1 MPPTFVFA
9 NRNRTQ
15 CCLSG
20 FTISWLLENIIFKP
34 SLGNGSRAIKND
46 TRLLYFELLVLNH
59 AGLGCGSMAEPL
71 PTVSKAPS
79 SIPSTIKPVI
89 HCGKP
94 GTVVQT
100 CNPSTQGQC
109 CGRGVK
115 AGRLSLRLVW
125 AIKKIV
131 FSCANIHNF
140 TSWSLNTEIFTPP
153 LLLFYIFNVFLMYL
167 AVIGNSPEPRASHM

>member
-1 MPPTFVFA
+1 MQGWGVA
-9 NRNRTQ
+9 Q
-15 CCLSG
+15 
-20 FTISWLLENIIFKP
+20 WQK
-34 SLGNGSRAIKND
+34 
-46 TRLLYFELLVLNH
+46 RL
-59 AGLGCGSMAEPL
+59 A
-71 PTVSKAPS
+71 TVSKAPS

-89 HCGKP
+89 HCGEP
-94 GTVVQT
+94 GTAVET

-153 LLLFYIFNVFLMYL
+153 FLLFYIFNVFYYL
-167 AVIGNSPEPRASHM
+167 IWQ